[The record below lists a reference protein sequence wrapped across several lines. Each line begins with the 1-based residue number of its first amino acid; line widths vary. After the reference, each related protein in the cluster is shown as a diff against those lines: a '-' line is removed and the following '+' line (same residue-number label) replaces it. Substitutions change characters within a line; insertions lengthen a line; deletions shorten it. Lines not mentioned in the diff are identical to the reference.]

1 MQFQTIQFG
10 TSLDRVS
17 AAIAEMD
24 AALAQGATVKATFD
38 RIKEPLERSVERAWK
53 VVVDLI
59 LNVDRADWN
68 DALQDVYYGGAP
80 TAHTIGTVQ
89 KRVAK
94 LISSDHEQVAN
105 AADAFLAEIGPV
117 FTRLTTLKGM
127 IVKRETKAQTAA
139 REAAYKPA
147 PVASSVE
154 TAIRARL
161 TEIAEG
167 ARASIERHYADY
179 DRRMLAVYL
188 AGDLAYAPKGCVAG
202 TTFYKTPHAFFVSDR
217 AKSLRNIE
225 AATTVE
231 SLLVRADRDVAPT
244 VRSDAEAM
252 IMKKAQKDA
261 DSVVTFFIMKNLKK
275 LVSVI
280 EAKGGF
286 LSATLVND
294 QISGG
299 GVEGSIA
306 VTFADGSS
314 FVATNSVVYVRNQ
327 QGTQFNRFPL
337 TFHNAKLPDGST
349 IKNVSEK
356 KMNEI
361 FAVAH

>member
-10 TSLDRVS
+10 ASLSRVS

-24 AALAQGATVKATFD
+24 AALAAGVTYKASFD
-38 RIKEPLERSVERAWK
+38 RIKEPLERAVEHAWK
-53 VVVDLI
+53 PVTSLI
-59 LNVDRADWN
+59 LDVAREDWN
-68 DALQDVYYGGAP
+68 DSLTEVYYGGAP

-94 LISSDHEQVAN
+94 LISPDHEPVAKL
-105 AADAFLAEIGPV
+105 AAAFLAEIGPV
-117 FTRLTTLKGM
+117 FARLTTLKGM
-127 IVKRETKAQTAA
+127 IVKRETKAQTVA

-154 TAIRARL
+154 IAIRARL

-167 ARASIERHYADY
+167 ARASIEKHYADY
-179 DRRMLAVYL
+179 DRRMLALYL
-188 AGDLAYAPKGCVAG
+188 AADLAYPASHSAK
-202 TTFYKTPHAFFVSDR
+202 TTFYKSPRTFFVSDR
-217 AKSLRNIE
+217 TKSQRNVE
-225 AATTVE
+225 AASTVE
-231 SLLVRADRDVAPT
+231 MLLDRADRTVPPT
-244 VRSDAEAM
+244 ARADAEAV
-252 IMKKAQKDA
+252 IVNKAQKDA
-261 DSVVTFFIMKNLKK
+261 DAVVTFFITKNLKK

-286 LSATLVND
+286 ASATLIGD
-294 QISGG
+294 SISGG

-314 FVATNSVVYVRNQ
+314 FVASNSVVYVRNQ

-337 TFHNAKLPDGST
+337 TFHNAKLADGTT

-361 FAVAH
+361 FAVAA